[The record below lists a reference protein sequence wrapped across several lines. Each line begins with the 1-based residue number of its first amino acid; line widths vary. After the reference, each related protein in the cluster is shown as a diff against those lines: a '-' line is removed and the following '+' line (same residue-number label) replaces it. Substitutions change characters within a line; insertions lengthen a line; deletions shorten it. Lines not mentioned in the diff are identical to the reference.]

1 MTRRF
6 PLLLLPVVS
15 AACAVAVA
23 QKPTPKPPPKP
34 WANKMFL
41 PDILQNAAQE
51 PPPSVAHDF
60 GAVPFGS
67 LCQRTFPFTNPYD
80 VPIQV
85 IDIRTECGCLKA
97 YPPNRVL
104 RPFETAEFVVTMNAG
119 AFKGPTTKKL
129 LVTVGPN
136 FLSTA
141 ELRFSCTSREDVT
154 VTPGQIDFGLT
165 PQGGRPS
172 KAVTLKYTGKE
183 RNFKVT
189 EYTAAHSAFDVEVK
203 ESARGFLSTDYTVT
217 ATLKATAPPGQLTDS
232 ITLKT
237 SDPAIPVVSVS
248 VGGTVR
254 PPLTVSPEKAEFRG
268 VKPGQTGVMKL
279 MVKAET
285 DCTITGLADA
295 GDGVSVDTFPD
306 KRQVHVVT
314 VRYEPTA
321 AGGVQKQVRLKTS
334 LPGSPEVVFTV
345 EAK

>member
-1 MTRRF
+1 MTRRL
-6 PLLLLPVVS
+6 PLLLLPL
-15 AACAVAVA
+15 ACAVAVA
-23 QKPTPKPPPKP
+23 QKPAPKPPPKP

-41 PDILQNAAQE
+41 PDILQNPAQE
-51 PPPSVAHDF
+51 PPPVIAHDF
-60 GAVPFGS
+60 GSVPFGS

-85 IDIRTECGCLKA
+85 IDVRTECGCLKA

-154 VTPGQIDFGLT
+154 VTPGQLDFGLA
-165 PQGGRPS
+165 PQGARPS

-203 ESARGFLSTDYTVT
+203 ESARGFLSTDYTIT
-217 ATLKATAPPGQLTDS
+217 ATLKATAPPGQLTDI

-237 SDPAIPVVSVS
+237 SDPAIPVVAVS
-248 VGGTVR
+248 VGGVVR
-254 PPLTVSPEKAEFRG
+254 PPLTVAPETAVFRD
-268 VKPGQTGVMKL
+268 VKPGQQAVMKL
-279 MVKAET
+279 MVHAVA
-285 DCTITGLADA
+285 DCTITGVADA

-306 KRQVHVVT
+306 KRQVHIVT